1 VMLLPAA
8 DLEVGL
14 QVAERVRAA
23 IADIQV
29 LDQDRAVTASF
40 GVAVFP
46 DHAPDGARLIRNAD
60 RALYQAKAKGR
71 NRVEVFSI
79 ASNADGPQSVLQS
92 EPA

>member
-1 VMLLPAA
+1 MLLPAA
-8 DLEVGL
+8 DLEAGL

-23 IADIQV
+23 IADIQ
-29 LDQDRAVTASF
+29 LEDNLSVTASF

-46 DHAPDGARLIRNAD
+46 DNASDGGRLIRSAD

-71 NRVEVFSI
+71 NRVEVFSTG
-79 ASNADGPQSVLQS
+79 AHADGSQSLLQN

>member
-1 VMLLPAA
+1 MLLPAA
-8 DLEVGL
+8 DLETGL

-23 IADIQV
+23 IADIQIFEEN
-29 LDQDRAVTASF
+29 RSITASF

-46 DHAPDGARLIRNAD
+46 DHASDAARLSRSAD

-71 NRVEVFSI
+71 NRVEVFSMG
-79 ASNADGPQSVLQS
+79 SQADESQSVLQD